1 MQPTSGP
8 VDLNVIISLMSKTS
22 APRARPERR
31 VILLVLGLFLFT
43 VPGLF
48 ALVGEQ
54 ILFNP
59 QVYKEA
65 LAGLDFYERFPQ
77 ILGETLAGSG
87 DLLLPG
93 VGANLLGAMNA
104 NNYQEIIRLL
114 FPPDW
119 VLAQSESLIDQ
130 FWAYYNFE
138 TPELH
143 LIVDFSAVKARL
155 QTEPDLQ
162 VVQTIVQGLPVCT
175 QQDLLNIGLLALQ
188 GKLDQ
193 APLCRPPDQFIGVA
207 NDVVREL
214 LRGAGSLAPGQVDLV
229 VTLRLPVL
237 LAAGRGAGGAAG
249 LTFQV
254 YHAFR
259 TIGPWLPLGSLLCLI
274 GIIVWGRDTVRG
286 ALFWSGVG
294 LLLPGF
300 VALVAALLLVLWS
313 NQIAPFL
320 VARIFFSDLAVFDL
334 LVRLVQ
340 AVSNRY
346 LLWVG
351 GISLAMTLVGAALI
365 AGAYFQSR
373 TDSSIQPPEASRTP
387 F

>member
-1 MQPTSGP
+1 MQPTSSP
-8 VDLNVIISLMSKTS
+8 VDLNVIISLMSKMS
-22 APRARPERR
+22 APRARSERR
-31 VILLVLGLFLFT
+31 VILVVLGLFLFT

-65 LAGLDFYERFPQ
+65 LADLDFYERFPQ

-119 VLAQSESLIDQ
+119 VMAQAESLIDQ

-155 QTEPDLQ
+155 QSERDLQ

-175 QQDLLNIGLLALQ
+175 QQDLLNFGLLALQ

-207 NDVVREL
+207 NGVVREL
-214 LRGAGSLAPGQVDLV
+214 LRGAGSLAPGQVDLA

-237 LAAGRGAGGAAG
+237 LRAGRGAGAAG

-254 YHAFR
+254 YRAFR
-259 TIGPWLPLGSLLCLI
+259 IIGPWLPLGSLLCLI
-274 GIIVWGRDTVRG
+274 GIIAWGRKTVLG
-286 ALFWSGVG
+286 ALFWSGMG
-294 LLLPGF
+294 LLLSGF
-300 VALVAALLLVLWS
+300 VALVTALLLVLWS

-351 GISLAMTLVGAALI
+351 GVSLAMTLVGAALI
-365 AGAYFQSR
+365 AGAYFKSR
-373 TDSSIQPPEASRTP
+373 TDSAVQPPEASRTP